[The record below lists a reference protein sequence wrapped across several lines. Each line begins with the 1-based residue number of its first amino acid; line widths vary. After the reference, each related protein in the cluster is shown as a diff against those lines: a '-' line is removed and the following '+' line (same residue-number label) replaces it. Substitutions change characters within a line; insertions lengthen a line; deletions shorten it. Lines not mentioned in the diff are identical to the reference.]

1 MITRRHLLRAVAAG
15 AFATLPQPGASAQ
28 VKAQAGARASG
39 QTDAPVVRKLTRM
52 IVGYPPGGSTDV
64 IARLLIDQMKGY
76 APTIIIDNRP
86 GTGGRLALETL
97 KVAPPDGSVMALT
110 PATTIA
116 VYPHIYKP
124 IGYDALADFIAVAP
138 VASFS
143 SVLSVGPMVPA
154 AVTTL
159 PDFNAWCRANP
170 TRATYGTTGAGSV
183 LHFAGMMLGK
193 AADFEFTHVP
203 YKGAG
208 PVLQDLLGGRQC
220 DLVGV
225 APHRRRRPAPARQQR
240 RGALAVPAGC
250 PDLRGGR
257 LPADHDVRMAG
268 RVRARENA
276 GRDRRGPQ
284 PLDPRRTAHQRGA
297 HRPHQPVLRG
307 ERPVAAGI
315 RGASEVRLRA
325 LGRHCEGDRVHGG
338 GVTRAIRKTAK

>member
-1 MITRRHLLRAVAAG
+1 MISRRGFVCAGTAAICAVA
-15 AFATLPQPGASAQ
+15 LPSPAPAQ
-28 VKAQAGARASG
+28 II
-39 QTDAPVVRKLTRM
+39 RKLTRM

-116 VYPHIYKP
+116 IYPHVYKP
-124 IGYDALADFIAVAP
+124 IGYDALADFIAVAA

-154 AVTTL
+154 AVKTL
-159 PDFNAWCRANP
+159 PDFISWCRANP

-208 PVLQDLLGGRQC
+208 PVLQDLLGGQIASAVNV
-220 DLVGV
+220 LSSALPHIATGV
-225 APHRRRRPAPARQQR
+225 LRPLATS
-240 RGALAVPAGC
+240 GAVRSPYLADVPTFAETGYPQIVMSEWQGVFVPAKTPGAIVEALNRSIRDALRTNAVRTGLTSQSFEVN
-250 PDLRGGR
+250 DLS
-257 LPADHDVRMAG
+257 AQEFAE
-268 RVRARENA
+268 RVKSDYARWGA
-276 GRDRRGPQ
+276 IAKDTGF
-284 PLDPRRTAHQRGA
+284 TA
-297 HRPHQPVLRG
+297 
-307 ERPVAAGI
+307 E
-315 RGASEVRLRA
+315 E
-325 LGRHCEGDRVHGG
+325 
-338 GVTRAIRKTAK
+338 

>member
-1 MITRRHLLRAVAAG
+1 MWSLITRRDVVTAACASCAAVA
-15 AFATLPQPGASAQ
+15 LPPSAPAQ
-28 VKAQAGARASG
+28 VI
-39 QTDAPVVRKLTRM
+39 RKLTRM

-116 VYPHIYKP
+116 IYPHVHKP
-124 IGYDALADFIAVAP
+124 IGYDALADFIAVAT

-154 AVTTL
+154 AVATL
-159 PDFNAWCRANP
+159 PDFIAWCRANP

-183 LHFAGMMLGK
+183 LHFTGMMLGK

-208 PVLQDLLGGRQC
+208 PVLQDLLGGQIASAVNVISSALPHIRS
-220 DLVGV
+220 GV
-225 APHRRRRPAPARQQR
+225 LRPLATSGAVRSPYLAEVPTFAEAGYPHIVMSEWQ
-240 RGALAVPAGC
+240 GVFVPAKTPGAIVEALNRSIRDALRTSAVRTGLTSQSFEVN
-250 PDLRGGR
+250 DLSP
-257 LPADHDVRMAG
+257 LEFAEKVKADY
-268 RVRARENA
+268 ARWAVIAKET
-276 GRDRRGPQ
+276 GF
-284 PLDPRRTAHQRGA
+284 TA
-297 HRPHQPVLRG
+297 
-307 ERPVAAGI
+307 E
-315 RGASEVRLRA
+315 E
-325 LGRHCEGDRVHGG
+325 
-338 GVTRAIRKTAK
+338 

>member
-1 MITRRHLLRAVAAG
+1 MRGLITRRHLVAAG
-15 AFATLPQPGASAQ
+15 CASCAAVALPPSAP
-28 VKAQAGARASG
+28 AQ
-39 QTDAPVVRKLTRM
+39 VVRKLTRM

-116 VYPHIYKP
+116 IYPHVYKP
-124 IGYDALADFIAVAP
+124 IGYDALADFIAVAA

-154 AVTTL
+154 AVKTL
-159 PDFNAWCRANP
+159 PDFIAWCRANP

-208 PVLQDLLGGRQC
+208 PVLQDLLGGQIASAVNV
-220 DLVGV
+220 LSSALPHIATGV
-225 APHRRRRPAPARQQR
+225 LRPLATS
-240 RGALAVPAGC
+240 GAVRSPYLANVPTFAEAGYPQIVMSEWQGVFVPAKTPGAIVEALNRSIRDALRTNAVRTGLTSQSFEVN
-250 PDLRGGR
+250 DLSPQEFAERVK
-257 LPADHDVRMAG
+257 ADY
-268 RVRARENA
+268 ARWGAIAKET
-276 GRDRRGPQ
+276 GF
-284 PLDPRRTAHQRGA
+284 TA
-297 HRPHQPVLRG
+297 
-307 ERPVAAGI
+307 E
-315 RGASEVRLRA
+315 E
-325 LGRHCEGDRVHGG
+325 
-338 GVTRAIRKTAK
+338 

>member
-1 MITRRHLLRAVAAG
+1 MITRRRLISATTATAICAA
-15 AFATLPQPGASAQ
+15 ALPSPSPAQ
-28 VKAQAGARASG
+28 VI
-39 QTDAPVVRKLTRM
+39 RKLTRM

-116 VYPHIYKP
+116 IYPHVYKP
-124 IGYDALADFIAVAP
+124 IAYDALADFTAVAA

-154 AVTTL
+154 AVKTL
-159 PDFNAWCRANP
+159 PDFIAWCRANP

-208 PVLQDLLGGRQC
+208 PVLQDLLGGQIASAVNVISSA
-220 DLVGV
+220 L
-225 APHRRRRPAPARQQR
+225 PHIAS
-240 RGALAVPAGC
+240 GALRPLASSSAARSPFLPDVPTFAEAGYPQIVISEWQGVFVPAKTPPAIVEALNRSIRNALRTNAVRTGLTSQSFEVN
-250 PDLRGGR
+250 DLT
-257 LPADHDVRMAG
+257 PQEFAT
-268 RVRARENA
+268 RVRADYARWGAIAKET
-276 GRDRRGPQ
+276 GF
-284 PLDPRRTAHQRGA
+284 TA
-297 HRPHQPVLRG
+297 
-307 ERPVAAGI
+307 E
-315 RGASEVRLRA
+315 E
-325 LGRHCEGDRVHGG
+325 
-338 GVTRAIRKTAK
+338 

>member
-1 MITRRHLLRAVAAG
+1 
-15 AFATLPQPGASAQ
+15 
-28 VKAQAGARASG
+28 
-39 QTDAPVVRKLTRM
+39 M

-116 VYPHIYKP
+116 IYPHVYKP
-124 IGYDALADFIAVAP
+124 IAYDALADFTAVAA

-154 AVTTL
+154 AVKTL
-159 PDFNAWCRANP
+159 PDFIAWCRANP

-208 PVLQDLLGGRQC
+208 PVLQDLLGGQIASAVNVISSA
-220 DLVGV
+220 L
-225 APHRRRRPAPARQQR
+225 PHIAS
-240 RGALAVPAGC
+240 GALRPLASSSAARSPFLPDVPTFAEAGYPQIVISEWQGVFVPAKTPPAIVEALNRSIRNALRTNAVRTGLTSQSFEVN
-250 PDLRGGR
+250 DLT
-257 LPADHDVRMAG
+257 PQEFAT
-268 RVRARENA
+268 RVRADYARWGAIAKET
-276 GRDRRGPQ
+276 GF
-284 PLDPRRTAHQRGA
+284 TA
-297 HRPHQPVLRG
+297 
-307 ERPVAAGI
+307 E
-315 RGASEVRLRA
+315 E
-325 LGRHCEGDRVHGG
+325 
-338 GVTRAIRKTAK
+338 

>member
-1 MITRRHLLRAVAAG
+1 MISRRGFVCAGAAAICAVA
-15 AFATLPQPGASAQ
+15 LPSPAPAQ
-28 VKAQAGARASG
+28 II
-39 QTDAPVVRKLTRM
+39 RKLTRM

-116 VYPHIYKP
+116 IYPHVYKP
-124 IGYDALADFIAVAP
+124 IGYDALADFIAVAA

-154 AVTTL
+154 AVKTL
-159 PDFNAWCRANP
+159 PDFIAWCRANP

-208 PVLQDLLGGRQC
+208 PVLQDLLGGQIASAVNVISSA
-220 DLVGV
+220 LPHIATGV
-225 APHRRRRPAPARQQR
+225 LRPLASSSAARSPFLPDVPTFAEAGYPQIVMSEWQ
-240 RGALAVPAGC
+240 GVFVPAKTPGAIVEALNRSIRDALRTNAVRTGLTSQSFEVN
-250 PDLRGGR
+250 DLS
-257 LPADHDVRMAG
+257 AQEFAE
-268 RVRARENA
+268 RVKSDYARWGA
-276 GRDRRGPQ
+276 IAKDTGF
-284 PLDPRRTAHQRGA
+284 TA
-297 HRPHQPVLRG
+297 
-307 ERPVAAGI
+307 E
-315 RGASEVRLRA
+315 E
-325 LGRHCEGDRVHGG
+325 
-338 GVTRAIRKTAK
+338 